1 MRVVCLAVSFASISR
16 DAYYISTERTSI
28 DVSSDR
34 SPFNLYS
41 TKGPQ
46 KNLSFVVIRR
56 AYFYSKSETCKY

>member
-1 MRVVCLAVSFASISR
+1 MRVVCLAVSFASISC

-46 KNLSFVVIRR
+46 KKFIFCSDQKGLLLQQIGDI
-56 AYFYSKSETCKY
+56 